1 MRRDHSINQMSSSS
15 PSHSSIIVGTKSGGN
30 GTIGSGVRRSIIFPR
45 RSSLSRAASSFLS
58 SKKGS
63 EPSERHQAKFTASAA
78 NIDPDTS
85 SSPLVRRRRRPLKSC
100 LSSSSLHSSFS
111 SSFSSLDSSSSSI
124 SSYEH
129 RLPTKSVSFDKV
141 QVREYGITKGCETS
155 CLPSGGP
162 PISLSWYYNPTEAK
176 ICIDQ
181 YEKCK
186 ATRTRRTSR
195 ELILSPRQRVAMI
208 LEHDNHHTHLDDH

>member
-1 MRRDHSINQMSSSS
+1 MRRDHSSNQMSSLSS
-15 PSHSSIIVGTKSGGN
+15 T
-30 GTIGSGVRRSIIFPR
+30 TTTTGSGVRRSIIFPR

-58 SKKGS
+58 SKKGP

-100 LSSSSLHSSFS
+100 LSLSSLQSSFS
-111 SSFSSLDSSSSSI
+111 SSFSSLDSFISGT

-141 QVREYGITKGCETS
+141 QVREYGITKGCTTS
-155 CLPSGGP
+155 YIPSGGP
-162 PISLSWYYNPTEAK
+162 PISLSWYYNPTETK

-186 ATRTRRTSR
+186 ATRRQRTSR
-195 ELILSPRQRVAMI
+195 DLILSPRERVAMI
-208 LEHDNHHTHLDDH
+208 REHDSNDTPLDYH